1 MNIPNV
7 SQNRNLFYILLV
19 LTLLGVGAIIFVNRY
34 YYLFAGNSEQASGET
49 VDVANVNIR
58 NLNTKILED
67 KQFQSLQK
75 METTPDSLDKLEK
88 GKRNPFLPN

>member
-19 LTLLGVGAIIFVNRY
+19 ITLLGIGAIIFINRY
-34 YYLFAGNSEQASGET
+34 YYLFAGDSNQTSGET
-49 VDVANVNIR
+49 VDVANIDIK

-67 KQFQSLQK
+67 RQFQSLQK
-75 METTPDSLDKLEK
+75 AETASDNLDNLEK